1 MGSVAGAIN
10 SRGAGAR
17 KMLSDYRNR
26 KARDNL
32 SKMKAGERF
41 TNNRI
46 SKPFNKLTENIG
58 LGARGRFG
66 IGRQGRQAR
75 SMNRA
80 INSRNRLKSNEQL
93 QQLAFDDNANGLL
106 ALSGGTEKGARD
118 VANRLIAAN
127 QMTVEQKENAISA
140 IKATGGFTTT
150 GATAALQTMAQNKS
164 RILSGAFKG
173 KDGLELVET
182 SINQLSGND
191 RTMRNSMMNTFNY
204 DSRNAGRIDL
214 GGDTPGAGWAKTSVA
229 QHAQSDN
236 NSMEAYA
243 EYWQNQF
250 TTAGENTDQEKNASI
265 ALLEMQNMLPNA
277 TAANQ
282 DTINR
287 TLSAVGIDHTN
298 GVPTETQIQQILQQ
312 RGSTLTSDKIRG
324 DARVY
329 DSSASTAQI
338 QNSQQQ
344 AAQNNQQNNGGHT
357 P

>member
-1 MGSVAGAIN
+1 MLLRSALAAIAENTLPVAIN
-10 SRGAGAR
+10 IEIIG
-17 KMLSDYRNR
+17 
-26 KARDNL
+26 KA
-32 SKMKAGERF
+32 
-41 TNNRI
+41 
-46 SKPFNKLTENIG
+46 
-58 LGARGRFG
+58 
-66 IGRQGRQAR
+66 
-75 SMNRA
+75 
-80 INSRNRLKSNEQL
+80 
-93 QQLAFDDNANGLL
+93 
-106 ALSGGTEKGARD
+106 
-118 VANRLIAAN
+118 
-127 QMTVEQKENAISA
+127 
-140 IKATGGFTTT
+140 
-150 GATAALQTMAQNKS
+150 
-164 RILSGAFKG
+164 
-173 KDGLELVET
+173 GLELVET

-243 EYWQNQF
+243 EYWQDQF

-312 RGSTLTSDKIRG
+312 RGPTTLTSDKIRG
-324 DARVY
+324 EARVY
-329 DSSASTAQI
+329 DSSGSTAQI